1 MQLPEATKSATGFPT
16 VYGQP
21 KSLTAPTAPIYKMTS
36 TQECP
41 IKITAL
47 SRARV
52 SMSLSEITSKTL
64 LLSNLPM
71 STLVHTKS
79 KPVWTPS
86 LAACLWF
93 ALFWAGHLFAT
104 DWPQWRG
111 PNRDA
116 VWTETGIIER
126 LPSTGLK
133 VLWRAPIGM
142 GYSSPVIEAG
152 KVYLSDAE
160 LKKPIIRE
168 RVHCLEADSGKV
180 LWTSS
185 YETPAP
191 DWFFTEEQGRGPGAT
206 PIARKGKV
214 YALDLFGNLVC
225 LETKHGKV
233 VWKKDLKEEFQTK
246 GTSAD
251 ASPLIEGDLLILMLG
266 GKDGAGIVAL
276 DRNTGREVWR
286 ALDEAVTWSSPIVI
300 DAGGVR
306 QLIVW
311 TQQSVSSL
319 NPANGK
325 LYWREATSTG
335 GSPGTAGVSTPVF
348 QNNYLLVSG
357 WMFQLEKDRPAAKT
371 LWPESKGVARRILSD
386 TSTGVLLGDHV
397 YSAKTGGEFVCL
409 KAATGEEIWKTNT
422 VADLKNGASIQVT
435 MHGDSA
441 FLFNNLGELIQTHLG
456 PGSYEEISRTKLIEP
471 TSRFGGRKVAWAAPA
486 FAHQNV
492 YARNDQE
499 LICVSLAANSYRT
512 DKRGK

>member
-1 MQLPEATKSATGFPT
+1 MPT
-16 VYGQP
+16 
-21 KSLTAPTAPIYKMTS
+21 PIEK
-36 TQECP
+36 
-41 IKITAL
+41 KF
-47 SRARV
+47 
-52 SMSLSEITSKTL
+52 
-64 LLSNLPM
+64 
-71 STLVHTKS
+71 
-79 KPVWTPS
+79 KPVGAPS
-86 LAACLWF
+86 LGGLCF
-93 ALFWAGHLFAT
+93 ALFWASPLFAA

-116 VWTETGIIER
+116 AWNESGIVEK
-126 LPSTGLK
+126 LPNTGLK
-133 VLWRAPIGM
+133 VLWRAPIAM
-142 GYSSPVIEAG
+142 GFSSPVIAAG

-160 LKKPIIRE
+160 LKKPTVRE

-180 LWTSS
+180 LWTSA

-191 DWFFTEEQGRGPGAT
+191 DWFFTQDQGRGPGAT
-206 PIARKGKV
+206 PIVRKGRV

-225 LETKHGKV
+225 LDTLNGNV
-233 VWKKDLKEEFQTK
+233 VWKKNLKEEFQMK
-246 GTSAD
+246 ETSVD

-266 GKDGAGIVAL
+266 GKEGAGIVAL

-325 LYWREATSTG
+325 LYWREATSTS

-371 LWPESKGVARRILSD
+371 LWPESKGVSRRILSD
-386 TSTGVLLGDHV
+386 TSTGLLLGDYV
-397 YSAKTGGEFVCL
+397 YSAKAGGDFLCL
-409 KAATGEEIWKTNT
+409 KAATGEEIWKTST
-422 VADLKNGASIQVT
+422 VTDLINGASIHVT
-435 MHGDSA
+435 VHGDSA
-441 FLFNNLGELIQTHLG
+441 FLFNDRGELIQARLASG
-456 PGSYEEISRTKLIEP
+456 GYQEISRTKLIEP
-471 TSRFGGRKVAWAAPA
+471 TWPFGSRKVAWAAPA

-512 DKRGK
+512 DKPGK